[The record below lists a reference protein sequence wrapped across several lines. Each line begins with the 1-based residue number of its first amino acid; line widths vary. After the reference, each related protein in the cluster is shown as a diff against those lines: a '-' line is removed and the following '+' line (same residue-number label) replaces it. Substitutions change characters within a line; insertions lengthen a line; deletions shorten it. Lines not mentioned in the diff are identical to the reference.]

1 MMTSPVYATQA
12 RFFSG
17 LGQAKDFQKNSDGN
31 FIVTLFKGD
40 GIGPEISDSVIR
52 IFDAAKVPIDWE
64 QHEIYTRAVSKDGDL
79 ISQEALDSIKTN
91 KVALKGPFM
100 TPIGGGF
107 RSLNVTLRKKL
118 RLYAN
123 VRPCKTIDGLDN
135 LYSNVDVVT
144 IRENTEGEYSGIEHS
159 VVPGVAES
167 IKIISRVACENVAK
181 YACLL
186 YTSPSPRDQRG
197 SRMPSS
203 A

>member
-1 MMTSPVYATQA
+1 M
-12 RFFSG
+12 
-17 LGQAKDFQKNSDGN
+17 
-31 FIVTLFKGD
+31 FKGD

-181 YACLL
+181 YAFEYARTQNRKKITAVHKAGVMKLGDGLFVDVCREIAAQ
-186 YTSPSPRDQRG
+186 YPEIEYSEK
-197 SRMPSS
+197 
-203 A
+203 